1 MMQNYL
7 IDNTLTYTKQI
18 KDFNFTALGGY
29 SMQEINTDASSIVG
43 KDFPSSQFDY
53 INAAGRINSASTT
66 GGKNRLISTFF
77 RLNMGYADR
86 YLFTFSIR
94 ADGSSKFADGNQWGT
109 FPSVS
114 GAWRISNESF
124 FPKDGIISDLKLRA
138 SWGMT
143 GNQEGIGNY
152 DSRSLAN
159 GGHNYNGQD
168 GIAITTLA
176 NPDLKWEKSDQTN
189 IGLDLSLFNDRVT
202 VGMDYFIKNTKDLLY
217 DRPLHTTTGFSSIT
231 QNIGSMRNT
240 GFEFN
245 VESHNIMTTGSA
257 GIHSSTSQRSRTS

>member
-1 MMQNYL
+1 MN
-7 IDNTLTYTKQI
+7 N
-18 KDFNFTALGGY
+18 LGSG
-29 SMQEINTDASSIVG
+29 
-43 KDFPSSQFDY
+43 
-53 INAAGRINSASTT
+53 
-66 GGKNRLISTFF
+66 RLI
-77 RLNMGYADR
+77 RLLDLKFKKWALNS
-86 YLFTFSIR
+86 YLARVNYTVNNKYLLTASIR

-189 IGLDLSLFNDRVT
+189 IGLTCRCSMTESLSVWT
-202 VGMDYFIKNTKDLLY
+202 I
-217 DRPLHTTTGFSSIT
+217 S
-231 QNIGSMRNT
+231 
-240 GFEFN
+240 
-245 VESHNIMTTGSA
+245 
-257 GIHSSTSQRSRTS
+257 SRTRRLAL

>member
-1 MMQNYL
+1 MKNQN
-7 IDNTLTYTKQI
+7 I
-18 KDFNFTALGGY
+18 
-29 SMQEINTDASSIVG
+29 
-43 KDFPSSQFDY
+43 FDY
-53 INAAGRINSASTT
+53 
-66 GGKNRLISTFF
+66 
-77 RLNMGYADR
+77 M
-86 YLFTFSIR
+86 
-94 ADGSSKFADGNQWGT
+94 
-109 FPSVS
+109 
-114 GAWRISNESF
+114 
-124 FPKDGIISDLKLRA
+124 KLRA

-231 QNIGSMRNT
+231 HRILLH
-240 GFEFN
+240 
-245 VESHNIMTTGSA
+245 V
-257 GIHSSTSQRSRTS
+257 

>member
-1 MMQNYL
+1 
-7 IDNTLTYTKQI
+7 
-18 KDFNFTALGGY
+18 
-29 SMQEINTDASSIVG
+29 
-43 KDFPSSQFDY
+43 
-53 INAAGRINSASTT
+53 
-66 GGKNRLISTFF
+66 
-77 RLNMGYADR
+77 
-86 YLFTFSIR
+86 
-94 ADGSSKFADGNQWGT
+94 
-109 FPSVS
+109 
-114 GAWRISNESF
+114 
-124 FPKDGIISDLKLRA
+124 
-138 SWGMT
+138 MT

-245 VESHNIMTTGSA
+245 VESHNIMNDRFSWDTQFNISTIKNKLTSLIDEKPIPVATMSFRWDNPSDPSTCIKWMVSIKIIKRFLKNFMPRGFVPVT
-257 GIHSSTSQRSRTS
+257 SSTQTRTMMVI